1 MRRLTSNQA
10 RTQLPENLPNGASAA
25 LDIWSDW
32 LLNVRGAGDASYA
45 ASLQTT
51 VAAYADIVLD
61 GARLAAGETLLDI
74 GAGDGLIGFRA
85 IARIGPSLAVILT
98 DISAHLLRHA
108 RRIAEATGIAGQCR
122 FVLAE
127 ATNLAAIE
135 SGSVDAVTSRSA
147 LAFVADKPA
156 AFREFFRILKPG
168 GRLSIAEPIFQDE
181 ALQTIALK
189 ITLDARRGDN
199 PEKFLPLLYRW
210 KAAQFPDTE
219 AKMAANPL
227 TNYAAED
234 LRAFAEAAAFGAITL
249 HTPSPLTAANPV
261 TWEIFANR
269 SPHPMAPTL
278 NTIMQ
283 SEFSE
288 EEREYFEA
296 TIRGALESTTPTLA
310 PLTYLTAEKPGAW

>member
-1 MRRLTSNQA
+1 
-10 RTQLPENLPNGASAA
+10 LPENDPSRASSAS
-25 LDIWSDW
+25 DIWSNW
-32 LLNVRGAGDASYA
+32 LLHVRGAGDASYA

-51 VAAYADIVLD
+51 VNAYADIVLD

-85 IARIGPSLAVILT
+85 IARIGPSLSVILT
-98 DISAHLLRHA
+98 DISAPLLRHA
-108 RRIAEATGIAGQCR
+108 RKLAEATGIAGQCR
-122 FVLAE
+122 FVLADS
-127 ATNLAAIE
+127 TNLIAIE

-156 AFREFFRILKPG
+156 AFREFYRILKPG
-168 GRLSIAEPIFQDE
+168 GRLSIGEPIFREE
-181 ALQTIALK
+181 ALQTIALR
-189 ITLDARRGDN
+189 ITLEGRRADH

-227 TNYAAED
+227 TNFTAED
-234 LRAFAEAAAFGAITL
+234 LRSFAEYAAFQNITL
-249 HTPSPLTAANPV
+249 HTPSPAAAAQPV

-278 NTIMQ
+278 HAIMQ
-283 SEFSE
+283 SEFSQ
-288 EEREYFEA
+288 EERAYFET
-296 TIRGALESTTPTLA
+296 TIRSTLEETTPMLS
-310 PLTYLTAEKPGAW
+310 PLTYLTAEKPPRP